1 MTEAPFPAAASPERA
16 LGCAHEEGVER
27 RDPAPRR
34 VLVLDDDQALMRT
47 FMLMARHLAIEART
61 CSTVAEFEAA
71 LAVFRPDAVLV
82 DLMMPEV
89 DGIEVL
95 ARIAP
100 RTDARILIMTGA
112 DKRTVQAT
120 LEVLAKAGTPVAGV
134 LPKPFDMARLKL
146 LIEEPGAPCS
156 TSLVGECKVR
166 REGSLLSRRQFAE
179 AVRAGLVEPSFQPIF
194 RVDRRTLK
202 GFEALARIEGEDPSL
217 FPVAYFD
224 HLLADDALSSELTR
238 QVTDKALAFLGGLP
252 GSERLSI
259 SINIFGVHAVAEGFR
274 EMLVRQCALHGIA
287 HSQVILEL
295 SEASV
300 FELDEDDLR
309 KMTQLRLAGFGL
321 SIDDLGTGNSS
332 LGRLA
337 SLPFSEMKVDKSFCL
352 ALPQSE
358 SAKAVVEACLG
369 LARRLDMEVT
379 AEGVESR
386 EVAILLGE
394 MGCSALQGHFFGHA
408 MPAAEATHWLRQGC
422 PRAARAA

>member
-1 MTEAPFPAAASPERA
+1 
-16 LGCAHEEGVER
+16 
-27 RDPAPRR
+27 

-47 FMLMARHLAIEART
+47 FLLMARHLGIEART
-61 CSTVAEFEAA
+61 CSSVAEFEAA
-71 LAVFRPDAVLV
+71 LGAFRPDVVLV
-82 DLMMPEV
+82 DLMMPEI

-95 ARIAP
+95 ARVSP
-100 RTDARILIMTGA
+100 LTDARICIMTGA

-120 LEVLAKAGTPVAGV
+120 LDVLARASIAVAGV
-134 LPKPFDMARLKL
+134 LPKPFGIAQLRL
-146 LIEEPGAPCS
+146 LIDEPERPCQAPPIW
-156 TSLVGECKVR
+156 
-166 REGSLLSRRQFAE
+166 EGSACKQGSPLTRAQFTQ
-179 AVRAGLVEPSFQPIF
+179 AVHEGLVEPSFQPIF
-194 RVDRRTLK
+194 LADRRTLK

-217 FPVAYFD
+217 FPAAWFE
-224 HLLADDALSSELTR
+224 HLLADDALARELTR
-238 QVTDKALAFLGGLP
+238 QVTGKALAFLAGLP
-252 GSERLSI
+252 GGERLSV
-259 SINIFGVHAVAEGFR
+259 SINVFGTHAVASGFR
-274 EMLVRQCALHGIA
+274 ETLTHECARHGLAHRQI
-287 HSQVILEL
+287 ILEL

-300 FELDEDDLR
+300 FELDEGDLR

-386 EVAILLGE
+386 EVAVMLGA

-408 MPAAEATHWLRQGC
+408 MPAEEAAAWTRQGC